1 MTEVV
6 KVSVLLAIVLFA
18 GQVVRSD
25 EDPATQLEQDVAAV
39 RNEVRVMLT
48 SDGDG
53 DEVELSRKGMV
64 ALAKS
69 WSKRNVGALF
79 EWTIADGRA
88 LLDLDDHES
97 FYHEVG
103 IQMALQFPR
112 EALDFIDKK
121 FRLMRR
127 GDDESGDAL
136 LVGAILKA
144 VLFADS

>member
-1 MTEVV
+1 M
-6 KVSVLLAIVLFA
+6 
-18 GQVVRSD
+18 VRSD